1 MSGWENVLSGVPQ
14 GSVLGPVLF
23 TLFVNDL
30 DENLTNILL
39 KFADDSKMVGRVKT
53 EDDVMSIR
61 NDLMKIAKWCN
72 DWCMLLN
79 IEKCKVMHF
88 GYHNKCVTYELDD
101 TILEHVNVEKDLGV
115 LVSSDMKVSAQC
127 SSVTKM
133 QTKL

>member
-61 NDLMKIAKWCN
+61 NDLMTIAKC
-72 DWCMLLN
+72 
-79 IEKCKVMHF
+79 VM
-88 GYHNKCVTYELDD
+88 
-101 TILEHVNVEKDLGV
+101 IGV
-115 LVSSDMKVSAQC
+115 C
-127 SSVTKM
+127 C
-133 QTKL
+133 